1 MRINQA
7 KVASIF
13 GLLWLILLA
22 AGCSSIDALDSGDLK
37 DVELVTSL
45 AVDKSEGSSQLV
57 ATVQLLNRDK
67 ALDRQYAESYY
78 NLTAEGINLP
88 AAVGELYRYGARQ
101 LNFSHAS
108 ILLLSEQTADC
119 QHWLDYAL
127 RSPELRPTIYPG
139 VCQDNAGRLLA
150 AEVEKIS
157 QTYLLNNILEPLG
170 SGRPGATA
178 ITLQS
183 FVEDLLQPGIEPV
196 LPWVEQSQQ
205 GVELGGLMVFNG
217 VGQPVAVLPEDACWG
232 YIWLARP
239 QHLRGYTL
247 ELPQAVVFQV
257 ENAVVKVETAAL
269 AEGCASVQ
277 FKLRLRAR
285 LLNNPAILSEKE
297 LQKITEDRLQQFL
310 NAALAESRRLQL
322 DFLGLGRELYRHQP
336 QLWEGLQDQ
345 AYLEK
350 LTVSLS
356 VETEI
361 LQS

>member
-127 RSPELRPTIYPG
+127 RSPELRPTIYPV
-139 VCQDNAGRLLA
+139 VCQEIGR
-150 AEVEKIS
+150 
-157 QTYLLNNILEPLG
+157 
-170 SGRPGATA
+170 
-178 ITLQS
+178 
-183 FVEDLLQPGIEPV
+183 
-196 LPWVEQSQQ
+196 
-205 GVELGGLMVFNG
+205 
-217 VGQPVAVLPEDACWG
+217 
-232 YIWLARP
+232 
-239 QHLRGYTL
+239 
-247 ELPQAVVFQV
+247 
-257 ENAVVKVETAAL
+257 
-269 AEGCASVQ
+269 ASW
-277 FKLRLRAR
+277 
-285 LLNNPAILSEKE
+285 
-297 LQKITEDRLQQFL
+297 
-310 NAALAESRRLQL
+310 
-322 DFLGLGRELYRHQP
+322 RER
-336 QLWEGLQDQ
+336 
-345 AYLEK
+345 
-350 LTVSLS
+350 VSA
-356 VETEI
+356 
-361 LQS
+361 